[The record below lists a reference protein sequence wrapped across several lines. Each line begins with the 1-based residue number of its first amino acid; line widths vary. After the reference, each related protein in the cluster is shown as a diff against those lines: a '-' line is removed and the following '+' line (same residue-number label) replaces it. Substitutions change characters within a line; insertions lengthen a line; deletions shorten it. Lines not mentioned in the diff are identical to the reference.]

1 MSGADWIVVAALT
14 LSVLLGVAR
23 GVVREML
30 ALAGWVFG
38 VVVALHFAEPIGSR
52 LPFDW
57 PILLK
62 TALAGVFIVVA
73 TLLTAALIGA
83 AVRALL
89 TAAKLKLE
97 DRLLGG
103 MFGLVRGVL
112 MVGFAVLIAA
122 AVDAP
127 SESWWQ
133 QSRLLPWAQAGVRFA
148 SPWLPGPLAALAE
161 RGR

>member
-1 MSGADWIVVAALT
+1 MSGADWLIVAALA
-14 LSVLLGVAR
+14 LSVLLGIAR

-30 ALAGWVFG
+30 ALAGWIFG
-38 VVVALHFAEPIGSR
+38 IVVALQFAEPIGSR
-52 LPFDW
+52 LPMDW

-62 TALAGVFIVVA
+62 TALAAVFIVVGA
-73 TLLTAALIGA
+73 LLIAALIGA
-83 AVRALL
+83 GLRALL
-89 TAAKLKLE
+89 AAAKLKLE

-103 MFGLVRGVL
+103 IFGLVRGVL
-112 MVGFAVLIAA
+112 MVGLAVLIAA

-127 SESWWQ
+127 SQSWWQ
-133 QSRLLPWAQAGVRFA
+133 QSSLLPWAQAGVRFA